1 MEFRVIRSSQWSDE
15 KPRNVKEAYQK
26 GENWYIK
33 IGKLEDLI
41 DFYKK
46 YGSLIIGS
54 NWDNEKEMQIE
65 IYDDYRE

>member
-15 KPRNVKEAYQK
+15 KPRNVKEAYRK
-26 GENWYIK
+26 GKNWYIK

-41 DFYKK
+41 EFYKK
-46 YGSLIIGS
+46 YGSLIIES
-54 NWDNEKEMQIE
+54 DWDDKKEMQIE